1 MITIVPQRPADAPI
15 IEQLLDDAFEPERRL
30 RPAYSLRGNA
40 ASLDALSFV
49 ARADGQLVGTIQFW
63 PVTIGRTSP
72 ALLLGPLAV
81 VEAFR
86 RRGVAAALVGHGL
99 DAARDRG
106 HRIVVAIGEA
116 PVFARFGFVAA
127 LDRGLTMPV
136 PVAPSRFLACALT
149 PGALDG
155 AGGVLGSTVVAGEA
169 PVRTFRRAI

>member
-40 ASLDALSFV
+40 TPLDTLSFV
-49 ARADGQLVGTIQFW
+49 ARAGGRLVGTIDFW
-63 PVTIGRTSP
+63 PVTIGRTTS

-81 VEAFR
+81 VESFR

-99 DAARDRG
+99 DAARDQG
-106 HRIVVAIGEA
+106 HRIVVVIGEA

-136 PVAPSRFLACALT
+136 PVEPARFMAYTLT

-155 AGGVLGSTVVAGEA
+155 ISGVLGSAVVAGA
-169 PVRTFRRAI
+169 PPVRALRRAI

>member
-1 MITIVPQRPADAPI
+1 MITIVPQRPADTPI
-15 IEQLLDDAFEPERRL
+15 IEQLLDGAFEPERRL

-40 ASLDALSFV
+40 ASLDGLSFV

-155 AGGVLGSTVVAGEA
+155 VGGVLGSAVVAGEA